1 MLERADV
8 VNTLQTV
15 TSVFNILTGVIA
27 GISLFIA
34 FFLLLIATTQ
44 NVTSA
49 IWEYGVLRSMGVK
62 RSEGRRIFMYEAF
75 LVVVSAAILGTIV
88 GFCTAS
94 AVALQFYSF
103 IELPAVIEFPT
114 YIFVVM
120 ICLALI
126 TTAIAVIAPVSK
138 VN

>member
-1 MLERADV
+1 
-8 VNTLQTV
+8 
-15 TSVFNILTGVIA
+15 
-27 GISLFIA
+27 
-34 FFLLLIATTQ
+34 
-44 NVTSA
+44 
-49 IWEYGVLRSMGVK
+49 
-62 RSEGRRIFMYEAF
+62 MYEAF

-126 TTAIAVIAPVSK
+126 TTAIAVIAPVCK